1 MTKVTKTVV
10 EESEEEVD
18 EEAVVDPQ
26 PEQPREIIEN
36 VSIVER
42 TEVVQ
47 GEVITESIDE
57 DLLKTDSDE
66 DTSQVALIMIIIL
79 LGLLAIGVI
88 IAVIIINRRR
98 H

>member
-1 MTKVTKTVV
+1 M
-10 EESEEEVD
+10 
-18 EEAVVDPQ
+18 VDPQ

-79 LGLLAIGVI
+79 LGLLAIGAI

>member
-1 MTKVTKTVV
+1 M
-10 EESEEEVD
+10 
-18 EEAVVDPQ
+18 VDPQ